1 MLLWEHLWT
10 MEQWELRKS
19 RLHTDSSQGPTVIWA
34 YDVILPILCFFC
46 FDIGITTWTTAL
58 IDHLPQELVDVFL
71 GHPVHGTHLQP
82 NLRHKWAMQS
92 EMWNAMF
99 SNVFAMFLHLNNPAG
114 KSLPDGETCTAVHPL
129 FALNKTTMIWSR
141 CSSSS
146 SSQSRS

>member
-1 MLLWEHLWT
+1 MRAPLDHGTVGAEEVAPPHWLQSRSDGHMSLWC
-10 MEQWELRKS
+10 
-19 RLHTDSSQGPTVIWA
+19 DSS
-34 YDVILPILCFFC
+34 YSLFF
-46 FDIGITTWTTAL
+46 FDIDMATWTTAL

-71 GHPVHGTHLQP
+71 GHPVHGAHLQP